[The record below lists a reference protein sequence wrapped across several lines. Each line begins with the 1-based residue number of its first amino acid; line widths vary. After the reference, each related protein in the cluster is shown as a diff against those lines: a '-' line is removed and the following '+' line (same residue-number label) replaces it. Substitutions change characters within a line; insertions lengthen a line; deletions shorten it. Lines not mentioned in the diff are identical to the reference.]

1 VDHRTLKFLDNELEQ
16 AYQADTLETRRRRQ
30 RRAALGAAVLF
41 LLTAFLGPMLAG
53 LSLWP
58 CLAAGSA
65 GSLAMFGAA
74 ALDSRAK
81 NKRQLDI
88 IAFIFTVTGG
98 FLILALWTVTD
109 TFVRFGAA
117 SLMMGAIFTFGV
129 ARYPFA
135 SAIAMSLGYATLY
148 IAFAFMHGF
157 TLMFDSFMF
166 ATALAG
172 ATSGTYLAERGE
184 RRFFAQGLVVGD
196 LNRRANELL
205 HSYLAPNV
213 ADSLIADPAR
223 AELGGE
229 EAEVTVLFADLTG
242 FTSFSERVAPE
253 EAVAMLNN
261 AFSAAVPVVLA
272 EGGTIVQFAGDAMM
286 VIFNA
291 PVRQADHAL
300 RAARAA
306 LRLQSATAAVQRDAA
321 EPRFRVGL
329 NTGPALVG
337 NVGSAELR
345 NFTAIGD
352 TTNLAARLQNFAP
365 PGSVVIGERTRDLLG
380 DAADVRPLGEPEL
393 KGKSLH
399 VKVYQLLAIHRL
411 A

>member
-1 VDHRTLKFLDNELEQ
+1 MGV
-16 AYQADTLETRRRRQ
+16 
-30 RRAALGAAVLF
+30 AAVLV
-41 LLTAFLGPMLAG
+41 T
-53 LSLWP
+53 
-58 CLAAGSA
+58 
-65 GSLAMFGAA
+65 
-74 ALDSRAK
+74 RAK
-81 NKRQLDI
+81 STRQLDV
-88 IAFIFTVTGG
+88 IAFCFTVTGG

-129 ARYPFA
+129 ARYPFR
-135 SAIAMSLGYATLY
+135 SAIAMSLGYASLY
-148 IAFAFMHGF
+148 AAFALLQGVAL
-157 TLMFDSFMF
+157 TFDGFMF
-166 ATALAG
+166 ATALVG

-196 LNRRANELL
+196 LNRRVSELL

-213 ADSLIADPAR
+213 ADSFIADPAR

-253 EAVAMLNN
+253 EAVAMLNK

-306 LRLQSATAAVQRDAA
+306 LRLQSETAAVQRDAA

-329 NTGPALVG
+329 NTGQALVG

-352 TTNLAARLQNFAP
+352 TTNLAARLQTLAP
-365 PGSVVIGERTRDLLG
+365 PGSVVIGQRTRDLLG
-380 DAADVRPLGEPEL
+380 DAADVRPLGEPQI

-399 VKVYQLLAIHRL
+399 VRVYELLALHGL